1 MEKIVKDFLEN
12 QNLKKDE
19 FVELIRAYKDPEAVE
34 ALKTRAV
41 ELRKKYYGDQVLPE
55 GSLNLP
61 ITVKMTAITA
71 VSVRVTEMRIA
82 TG

>member
-12 QNLKKDE
+12 QNLEKDE

-41 ELRKKYYGDQVLPE
+41 SFGRNTTGIRYLPE

-61 ITVKMTAITA
+61 ITVKMTAIT
-71 VSVRVTEMRIA
+71 VGSVRVTEMRTA

>member
-1 MEKIVKDFLEN
+1 MEKIVKDFFEN

-41 ELRKKYYGDQVLPE
+41 ELRKKY
-55 GSLNLP
+55 
-61 ITVKMTAITA
+61 
-71 VSVRVTEMRIA
+71 
-82 TG
+82 

>member
-19 FVELIRAYKDPEAVE
+19 FVKLIRAYKDPEAVE

-41 ELRKKYYGDQVLPE
+41 GFGRNITEIRYLPE

-61 ITVKMTAITA
+61 ITVKMTAIT
-71 VSVRVTEMRIA
+71 VESVRVTEMRTA